1 MVFLPNFFLQIVS
14 IIVKTLR
21 NTNLVVSRCFKMEKF
36 SLSVD
41 VRRLKMPLPKLPN
54 ECLTGLRP
62 HVVYC
67 RLSRSKLD
75 ANRAMGPAA
84 LSVPDAVTAYRNY
97 TTFIA
102 KAVSAIPGRGLLLD
116 IHGHGHKLQR
126 TELGYL
132 IHGTELD
139 SGAYDGN
146 NSSIKSLS
154 NFWCGNDNA
163 CSRKLIRGNWSL
175 GHFMNEEGLRA
186 VPSPQEPV
194 PKVSKTSIFLSGG
207 LTVMKYGS
215 KEEGK
220 IDAIQMELPQEL
232 RLSKTAWQDSRL
244 KLAKA
249 ISGFFK
255 INYLRDNRRTIN
267 L

>member
-1 MVFLPNFFLQIVS
+1 MEETSLP
-14 IIVKTLR
+14 
-21 NTNLVVSRCFKMEKF
+21 
-36 SLSVD
+36 VD
-41 VRRLKMPLPKLPN
+41 VRRSKMPLLKLPN

-75 ANRAMGPAA
+75 ANRAMGPAT
-84 LSVPDAVTAYRNY
+84 LSVADAVTAYRNY

-116 IHGHGHKLQR
+116 IHGHGHTLQR

-232 RLSKTAWQDSRL
+232 RLNKTAWQDSRL
-244 KLAKA
+244 RLAKA

>member
-1 MVFLPNFFLQIVS
+1 
-14 IIVKTLR
+14 
-21 NTNLVVSRCFKMEKF
+21 
-36 SLSVD
+36 
-41 VRRLKMPLPKLPN
+41 
-54 ECLTGLRP
+54 
-62 HVVYC
+62 
-67 RLSRSKLD
+67 
-75 ANRAMGPAA
+75 MGPAT
-84 LSVPDAVTAYRNY
+84 LSVPDAVKAYRNY

-132 IHGTELD
+132 IDGVELD
-139 SGAYDGN
+139 SGAYGGN

-163 CSRKLIRGNWSL
+163 CSKKLIRGNWSL
-175 GHFMNEEGLRA
+175 GNFMNEEGLRA

-194 PKVSKTSIFLSGG
+194 PKVSKTSVFLSGG
-207 LTVMKYGS
+207 PTVMKYGS
-215 KEEGK
+215 KEGGK
-220 IDAIQMELPQEL
+220 IDAIQMELTQEL
-232 RLSKTAWQDSRL
+232 RLNKTSWQDARL
-244 KLAKA
+244 RLARA

-255 INYLRDNRRTIN
+255 INYQQDNRRMIN